1 MFDTLKP
8 LAPDPILG
16 LMAKFRADPNPQ
28 KIDLGVGVFRN
39 ENGLTPVLDCVK
51 QAEQCIWQEED
62 SKAYVGPAGN
72 IQYNRLLAELVLG
85 AGHRAVTEQRY
96 VVLQTPGGCGAL
108 RVAAQLIQKI
118 DSQTRIWVSN
128 PTWANHVPLLGDAGI
143 RIDTYPYYDHAN
155 HCLEFEAMCAQLQQV
170 KRGDYVLLHG
180 SCHNPCGADLS
191 EDQWRTVADIA
202 AKTGFVP
209 FIDMAYQ
216 GFGRGLQEDAFG
228 LRLLAERVPEVLFAV
243 SCSKNF
249 GLYRERTGA
258 VGVVSENAATAEVV
272 ASHLARLVR
281 GIYSMP
287 PSHGAMI
294 VEKILSDQSLYAI
307 WFEELKQMRERIN
320 SVRTEFVRQMQE
332 RGKEQRFSFILREQ
346 GMFSFLGL
354 TPIQV
359 EQLARE
365 FSVYMVDSSRINVA
379 GLNHNNLTAF
389 CDALAQVVN

>member
-1 MFDTLKP
+1 MFDTLVP

-16 LMAKFRADPNPQ
+16 LMAKFRADSNPE

-39 ENGLTPVLDCVK
+39 EQGQTPVLDCVK
-51 QAEQCIWQEED
+51 KAEQLILQEEN

-72 IQYNRLLAELVLG
+72 VQFNRLLAELVLG
-85 AGHRAVTEQRY
+85 SEHSALAEQRN

-108 RVAAQLIQKI
+108 RVAAQLIEKI
-118 DSQTRIWVSN
+118 DAQARIWVSN

-143 RIDTYPYYDHAN
+143 RIETYPYYDYSLHT
-155 HCLEFEAMCAQLQQV
+155 LQFEAMCSQLRQV
-170 KRGDYVLLHG
+170 KKGDYVLLHA

-191 EDQWRTVADIA
+191 VEQWREVADIA
-202 AKTGFVP
+202 AHIGFIP
-209 FIDMAYQ
+209 FVDMAYQ
-216 GFGRGLQEDAFG
+216 GFGQGVAEDAFG
-228 LRLLAERVPEVLFAV
+228 LRLLAERVPELLFAV

-258 VGVVSENAATAEVV
+258 VGVITATPLQAEVV

-294 VEKILSDQSLYAI
+294 VEKILSDPGLRADWDQ
-307 WFEELKQMRERIN
+307 ELKQMRERII
-320 SVRTEFVRQMQE
+320 SVRKGFVSQMQQ
-332 RGKEQRFSFILREQ
+332 RGIGDQFDFILREQ

-354 TPIQV
+354 TPEQV
-359 EQLARE
+359 ERMASQ

-379 GLNHNNLTAF
+379 GLNQTNITAF
-389 CDALAQVVN
+389 SDALAQVLI